1 MRPTFHTLKA
11 VSEQTGLS
19 KQTIWRYVSTGRLK
33 AFKFNGT
40 AWRVSDEELQ
50 RFLATAKS
58 NGEAA

>member
-1 MRPTFHTLKA
+1 MRPTFHTLRA
-11 VSEQTGLS
+11 VAEQTGLS
-19 KQTIWRYVSTGRLK
+19 RQTIWHYVSTGKLK

-58 NGEAA
+58 NGETA